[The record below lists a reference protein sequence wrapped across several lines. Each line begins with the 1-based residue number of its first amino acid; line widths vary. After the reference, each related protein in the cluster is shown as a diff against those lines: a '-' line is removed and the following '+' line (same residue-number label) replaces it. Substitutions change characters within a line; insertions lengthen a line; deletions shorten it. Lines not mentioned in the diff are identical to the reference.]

1 MWIAE
6 IAERAITTAMASLDV
21 TFRASRVD
29 NDESAV
35 TERKVYPAMV
45 IMAGGGDS
53 DSIESLFKE
62 VSLTVQIITHYES
75 DPKCTTLAGLES
87 QFMEIVFVGI
97 ASNTIKTAFDAAAV
111 AASETFYMKGIT
123 DISGGMIE
131 KTDKQQTI
139 TINMTL
145 HVCGS

>member
-6 IAERAITTAMASLDV
+6 IAERAIMAAMASLDV

-35 TERKVYPAMV
+35 TERKSYPAMV

-62 VSLTVQIITHYES
+62 VPLTVQIITHYEA

-87 QFMEIVFVGI
+87 QFMKIVFVGLE
-97 ASNTIKTAFDAAAV
+97 SNPIRTAFDAAAV
-111 AASETFYMKGIT
+111 AAGETFHMKLIT
-123 DISGGMIE
+123 DISGGMVE

-145 HVCGS
+145 HACGS